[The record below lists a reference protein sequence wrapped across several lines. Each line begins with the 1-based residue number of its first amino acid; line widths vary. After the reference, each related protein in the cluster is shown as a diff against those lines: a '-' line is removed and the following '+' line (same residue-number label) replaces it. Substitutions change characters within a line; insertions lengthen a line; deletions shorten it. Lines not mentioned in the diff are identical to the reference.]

1 MNKFICSI
9 EFCTSY
15 FNLSNKR
22 RVLQGVWRALLKWI
36 EKLSITGLP
45 EQRSA
50 KTRGLM
56 IHPNNYSLWTQQL
69 IQFNSN
75 FWPPKEKL
83 TKQISVHSIKY
94 LHVPDLSV
102 YTLCAKIEILA
113 AKSGPDKVRLSFWGP
128 CLPKKGTAWLGQ
140 THNPVHAGPA
150 HLPTLDRVP
159 CSLQIYVMQ
168 PICHVEAQAIIGF
181 NVIYKIM
188 PTLKKKKMK
197 ILFLSTTFYL
207 VTRFHLV
214 VWCEK
219 FSLINS
225 PLTW

>member
-22 RVLQGVWRALLKWI
+22 RVLQGVWRALLNWI
-36 EKLSITGLP
+36 KKLSITGLP
-45 EQRSA
+45 EHRSA

-94 LHVPDLSV
+94 LYVPDLSV

-113 AKSGPDKVRLSFWGP
+113 AKSGPDKMRLSVWGP
-128 CLPKKGTAWLGQ
+128 CLPKKGMSA
-140 THNPVHAGPA
+140 
-150 HLPTLDRVP
+150 
-159 CSLQIYVMQ
+159 Q
-168 PICHVEAQAIIGF
+168 PICQLQTEFLVLCRFMWCSNAIYCGSTGHYWLQSVVQ
-181 NVIYKIM
+181 NYAN
-188 PTLKKKKMK
+188 LKKKKW
-197 ILFLSTTFYL
+197 ISFSRPQLSIWWQGSTWWCDVRNFLASTSAW
-207 VTRFHLV
+207 HDN
-214 VWCEK
+214 
-219 FSLINS
+219 INQNHS
-225 PLTW
+225 SKR

>member
-36 EKLSITGLP
+36 EKLSIAGLP
-45 EQRSA
+45 EHRSA

-94 LHVPDLSV
+94 LYVPDLSV
-102 YTLCAKIEILA
+102 YTLCENRNLSSQVRPGQGGAELLRALLA
-113 AKSGPDKVRLSFWGP
+113 
-128 CLPKKGTAWLGQ
+128 KKGHVLAWPNVQRSSCHLLWK
-140 THNPVHAGPA
+140 HGPLLA
-150 HLPTLDRVP
+150 SMCCTKL
-159 CSLQIYVMQ
+159 CQ
-168 PICHVEAQAIIGF
+168 
-181 NVIYKIM
+181 
-188 PTLKKKKMK
+188 LKKKKMN
-197 ILFLSTTFYL
+197 ILFSSTTFYL
-207 VTRFHLV
+207 VTGFHLV

-219 FSLINS
+219 FSRINIR
-225 PLTW
+225 LTW